1 MSRAAFELA
10 HLVHQDNG
18 LIVLDRQEYLVIGS
32 KILTLR
38 IWFSVD
44 VGNVTMFQES
54 LDFLRLG
61 MLYCSN

>member
-10 HLVHQDNG
+10 HLVHQDRE
-18 LIVLDRQEYLVIGS
+18 LTVLDRQEYLVIGS

-61 MLYCSN
+61 MLYCYN

>member
-54 LDFLRLG
+54 VAFLRVG
-61 MLYCSN
+61 MLYCYN